1 MNKKDELRQW
11 NSKKEVAK
19 YLRLSLRTL
28 ERRIEAGL
36 LEARKDGRLVRIH
49 RRWVLDYE
57 SDF

>member
-36 LEARKDGRLVRIH
+36 LEARKDGRLVRIK
-49 RRWVLDYE
+49 RAWVLAYE
-57 SDF
+57 IDN